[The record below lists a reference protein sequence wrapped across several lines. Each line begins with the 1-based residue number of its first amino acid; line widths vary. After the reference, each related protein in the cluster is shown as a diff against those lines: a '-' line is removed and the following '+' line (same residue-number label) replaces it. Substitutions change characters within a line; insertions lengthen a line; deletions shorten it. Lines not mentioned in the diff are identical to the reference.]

1 MTPTSKRKAVLF
13 DLDDTIFD
21 HRHCRREALTALAQA
36 YPVIAGHELRT
47 MEASH
52 ERHLQTTHALLLDG
66 GISLSE
72 ARHERMRRL
81 FSDLGAVVS
90 DSQLPGIEN
99 VYRNTYERS
108 RRPVP
113 GVISII
119 TALKKTL
126 QIGIVTNGRV
136 IEQQEKIR
144 VCGLDGMIDVTVISE
159 KAGVKKPSREIFHL
173 ALTELKVSAG
183 DAVFLGDS
191 WKNDVLGARSAGIP
205 AVWFNR
211 YDEVCPEP
219 GSVEEVTN
227 LEPVDR
233 LLRILGG

>member
-1 MTPTSKRKAVLF
+1 MTPKSKRKAVLF

-21 HRHCRREALTALAQA
+21 HRHCRQAALTALAQA
-36 YPVIAGHELRT
+36 YPSIAGHELRT

-81 FSDLGAVVS
+81 FSDFGAVVS
-90 DSQLPGIEN
+90 DSQLPGIEH
-99 VYRNTYERS
+99 VYRIAYES
-108 RRPVP
+108 NRRPIP

-126 QIGIVTNGRV
+126 KIGVVTNGLV
-136 IEQQEKIR
+136 VEQEEKISM
-144 VCGLDGMIDVTVISE
+144 CGLGGIIDVTVISE

-173 ALTELKVSAG
+173 ALTELKVSAAECRWASKTG
-183 DAVFLGDS
+183 H
-191 WKNDVLGARSAGIP
+191 
-205 AVWFNR
+205 
-211 YDEVCPEP
+211 
-219 GSVEEVTN
+219 
-227 LEPVDR
+227 
-233 LLRILGG
+233 